1 MARLWHSGASGSKN
15 INERKRRWKKE
26 SVFFLENWDKK
37 ESTRD
42 RFLKGASYSAAD
54 FVISMQ
60 KSKFLVERT
69 MEQYTKKFQK
79 RFEELWFFFLSGPR
93 DVSQNGWLVKCC
105 LWGRS

>member
-79 RFEELWFFFLSGPR
+79 RFEELWFFFSFWPKR
-93 DVSQNGWLVKCC
+93 CQSKWLA
-105 LWGRS
+105 R

>member
-1 MARLWHSGASGSKN
+1 MWPDYGTVARVAQKISTSESEGG
-15 INERKRRWKKE
+15 KKK
-26 SVFFLENWDKK
+26 VFFLENWDKK